1 MERTVLI
8 DAVKEKYKEE
18 VNVKYQNVSILT
30 ACLNESGNIGKWL
43 DQISNIIQGTMCN
56 SVKEL
61 VIVDDG
67 STDGTLDIISNRIEN
82 FPIPIKLIRRNVKMG
97 TLNAQI
103 TGSQF
108 CSSEYI
114 LVLDCDLQHPVDF
127 ILDFLEELENEPD
140 IIIGSRYMSGG
151 YNKWP
156 AYRGFVSRSATFL
169 SQILISEA
177 RKVKDPLSG
186 YFLIKKNLISNLTPY
201 EGMYKP
207 LLYAISMSKNPK
219 IKEIPISMEGREAG
233 VSKIVTN
240 PAKVVLRYL
249 KEIIVFFKN
258 GNKKS

>member
-1 MERTVLI
+1 MRNILI
-8 DAVKEKYKEE
+8 NAVEEKYIEE
-18 VNVKYQNVSILT
+18 VKNKHQCVSILT
-30 ACLNESGNIGKWL
+30 ASLNESGNIGKWL
-43 DQISNIIQGTMCN
+43 DQVANIIKGTKCN
-56 SVKEL
+56 SVREL

-67 STDGTLDIISNRIEN
+67 STDGTLDIISDRSKNY
-82 FPIPIKLIRRNVKMG
+82 PVPIKLIHRNVKMG

-103 TGSQF
+103 IGSQA
-108 CSSEYI
+108 CESEYI
-114 LVLDCDLQHPVDF
+114 LVLDCDMQHPVDF

-140 IIIGSRYMSGG
+140 IIIGSRYMKGG
-151 YNKWP
+151 YNKWS

-169 SQILISEA
+169 SQILISES

-186 YFLIKKNLISNLTPY
+186 YFLIKKSLISNLTPY

-219 IKEIPISMEGREAG
+219 IKEIPIRMENREAG

-249 KEIIVFFKN
+249 KEILVFFKN